1 MKEKRRGCGLQHIGN
16 LTKKKE
22 RGKEKEGYRRRL
34 GVAWELGEAT
44 KVELKIK
51 GSRSWVV
58 TYDSLLWPYLKG

>member
-1 MKEKRRGCGLQHIGN
+1 LKEKRRGCGLQHIGN

-51 GSRSWVV
+51 GSRS
-58 TYDSLLWPYLKG
+58 